1 MVRRFLPRGEG
12 GGNCLCYLRP
22 TDRSVMST
30 ALPAGTS
37 AVRTAH
43 RFDEAGLER
52 YLTAALH
59 GFRGPLTIRQF
70 ESGQSNPTFFL
81 DAGSGTYVLRKK
93 PPGRLLPSAH
103 MVEREHRVM
112 LALRDTDVPVAPMLH
127 LCTDERI
134 IGTPFFVMGYVAGRI
149 FRQPTLPGVAPAERR
164 AIFQSM
170 IDVLARLHRV
180 DHRAIGLA
188 DYGKPGN
195 YYARQI
201 ARWSEQ
207 YVAAQTDDLAAMTAL
222 MQWLPAH
229 VPAGDEVSL
238 VHGDYRLENLIFHP
252 TQPTIA
258 AVVDWELST
267 LGHPLGDLAYN
278 CLLYHL
284 EPDLLG
290 IHGAQPDTDG
300 IPTEAEQVDTYC
312 RLTGRDNI
320 PDWNFYV
327 AFSLF
332 RLASILQGVYAR
344 GLQGNASSE
353 QALQRGAAARRVAA
367 RGLDVALGR

>member
-1 MVRRFLPRGEG
+1 
-12 GGNCLCYLRP
+12 
-22 TDRSVMST
+22 MSST
-30 ALPAGTS
+30 LPAGTS
-37 AVRTAH
+37 AVRAAH
-43 RFDEAGLER
+43 RFDEAALER
-52 YLTAALH
+52 YLASALH
-59 GFRGPLTIRQF
+59 GFRGPLAVRQF

-81 DAGSGTYVLRKK
+81 DAASGTYVLRKK

-112 LALRDTDVPVAPMLH
+112 HALRDTDVPVAPMLH
-127 LCTDERI
+127 LCTDEGI

-149 FRQPTLPGVAPAERR
+149 FRQPTLPGVPPDERR
-164 AIFQSM
+164 AIYRSM
-170 IDVLARLHRV
+170 VEVLARLHRV

-207 YVAAQTDDLAAMTAL
+207 YVAAQTDDLPAMTAL
-222 MQWLPAH
+222 MQWLPEH
-229 VPAGDEVSL
+229 VPPGDEVSL

-252 TQPTIA
+252 TEPKVA

-290 IHGAQPDTDG
+290 IHAAQADTSG
-300 IPTEAEQVDTYC
+300 IPTEAEQVQTYC
-312 RLTGRDNI
+312 RLTRRYGM
-320 PDWNFYV
+320 PHWNFYV

-353 QALQRGAAARRVAA
+353 QALQRGAAARRVAE
-367 RGLDVALGR
+367 RGEQVALARDS